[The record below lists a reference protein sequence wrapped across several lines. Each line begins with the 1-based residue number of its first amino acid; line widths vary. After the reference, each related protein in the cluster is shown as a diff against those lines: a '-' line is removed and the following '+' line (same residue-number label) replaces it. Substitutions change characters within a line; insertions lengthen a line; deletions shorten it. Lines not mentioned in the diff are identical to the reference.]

1 MPDLKLVQDNTS
13 TGNWTLSS
21 TTSSSE
27 SFHRFTRDLAEQL
40 KAAEKLLEE
49 SSAAKGADATVDVP
63 VDVIKAPDHTLRM
76 NDITR
81 EELSKTLSGIEDR
94 MDKRVERMEK
104 DTDRRSEEY
113 RKEIALR
120 DDTIR
125 RELNLRR
132 ESFLAEQAIRDKAW
146 EEKFSGFLQNQSERD
161 KRLDESIVS
170 IRDDLSRLGSLKLS
184 IWGAMFTGL
193 AITLTVIGL
202 GLTSYQA
209 GQADRRPADENQ
221 SPSIQPPPAS
231 QAK

>member
-1 MPDLKLVQDNTS
+1 MADLRLVQDNTS
-13 TGNWTLSS
+13 TGNWTLPSS
-21 TTSSSE
+21 ASGSE
-27 SFHRFTRDLAEQL
+27 DLTRALEEQL
-40 KAAEKLLEE
+40 KATEKLLEE
-49 SSAAKGADATVDVP
+49 SNVAEQPDATVDVP
-63 VDVIKAPDHTLRM
+63 VDAIKAPDHTLRM

-125 RELNLRR
+125 RELDLRR

-146 EEKFSGFLQNQSERD
+146 EEKFSGFLQTQSERD

-170 IRDDLSRLGSLKLS
+170 IRDDISRVGSLKLS

-193 AITLTVIGL
+193 AITLTVLGL

-209 GQADRRPADENQ
+209 GQADRRPADANQ
-221 SPSIQPPPAS
+221 SPMIQPPPAS
-231 QAK
+231 QSK